1 MRPKTIHSIVQIPI
15 AGGSIGASLPL
26 LIIEEGELSVAALAW
41 ARAKKLEQGTGSAS
55 LSMSIRAIGRFYDFY
70 LIEKQGAALAADEL
84 RLVLKQFFEARRF
97 GLASLDWKPVKLA
110 TAAADVRVVSEFT
123 EWCAN
128 NFDHVAVNP
137 QERLLVRSL
146 NLREQRIFR
155 AQFQSRKTWDTLFH
169 LTPSTQEGNGKVL
182 QRAFAPERGKR
193 RKPAGLQKYFP
204 PEKVMDLIS
213 ATPALRDKLY
223 FMLLFFGGVRI
234 SEPLHL
240 FASDVG
246 ILQDGTARVVLADPH
261 DGSYEWIGANKQR
274 RSGIRAT
281 FLAERYNRGP
291 RNLLANNHPLHAGWK
306 GMLADDGRR
315 RESVVHWL
323 REDISRLFAKLHVEY
338 VNSVRR
344 KVTDNHPFY
353 FVNESERDFG
363 EPLKLSNVSKAFNRA
378 AKRVNLAPTLPGVNP
393 HGARHFFGY
402 YCASVLRLPIETTQK
417 LLHHQSILSTQVYYA
432 LSNEVVRDELLR
444 AQARMNAAFPQFLDS
459 SRFTLPP
466 KNQ

>member
-1 MRPKTIHSIVQIPI
+1 MRPKTVHSIVQMPI
-15 AGGSIGASLPL
+15 VEGSIGASLPL
-26 LIIEEGELSVAALAW
+26 LIIEEGEVSVAALAW
-41 ARAKKLEQGTGSAS
+41 ARAKMLDQGTGSAS

-70 LIEKQGAALAADEL
+70 QIEKHGAELAADEL
-84 RLVLKQFFEARRF
+84 RRVLKQFFEARRF
-97 GLASLDWKPVKLA
+97 GLPSLDWRPVKLA

-128 NFDHVAVNP
+128 NFDHVAANP
-137 QERLLVRSL
+137 QERLLVSSL
-146 NLREQRIFR
+146 NLREQRILQARFK
-155 AQFQSRKTWDTLFH
+155 SRKTWDTLFH
-169 LTPSTQEGNGKVL
+169 LTPSTQEGHGKVL

-193 RKPAGLQKYFP
+193 QKAAGFQKYFP
-204 PEKVMDLIS
+204 PEKVMDFIA

-223 FMLLFFGGVRI
+223 FLLLFFGGVRI

-246 ILQDGTARVVLADPH
+246 ILPDGTARVVLGDPH
-261 DGSYEWIGANKQR
+261 DGTYEWIGENKQR

-291 RNLLANNHPLHAGWK
+291 RNLLAQNHPLHSGWK

-338 VNSVRR
+338 IDSVRR
-344 KVTDNHPFY
+344 KVTDTHPFY
-353 FVNESERDFG
+353 FVNESDRDFG
-363 EPLKLSNVSKAFNRA
+363 EPLKLSNISKAFSRA
-378 AKRVNLAPTLPGVNP
+378 AKRVNLSSTLPGVNP

-432 LSNEVVRDELLR
+432 LSNEAARDELLR
-444 AQARMNAAFPQFLDS
+444 AQSRLNAEFPQFLGF
-459 SRFTLPP
+459 SRSTLPS
-466 KNQ
+466 